1 MTTDSV
7 IFHGSNRTDID
18 EFVPQRAS
26 MELNDTGGRGNHG
39 AIYGTH
45 DGLWAMF
52 FAIIDRGR
60 LRGSIRNG
68 STRYETP
75 DRTQSVDRYHF
86 SVHHEMLESAPYTTG
101 ALYLL
106 PRAAFDR
113 VPIYPGG
120 PLSNEWACHEPIRPL
135 ARLTIAPEDFPFS
148 IGGHDDGPLLVLD
161 DLGTQVYE
169 GVTSARRTE
178 QGFEIVTSTDRGVID
193 RFVDLSHEFYPDV
206 SRVAEATDGG
216 TRVEMTGPPA
226 FLHGTEKRL
235 GRYLRR
241 TRFRARAS
249 GLLDD
254 VDGGLEVELGTHRA
268 THQTGP
274 FGLLDQAQR
283 PIRLPRIRDRDLRA
297 KRHGFDSVQTVLVAG
312 EVADGVVRVGDDFE
326 LREVGDGAERRHQ
339 AARHGRHEQM
349 LGAPHRLGATEL
361 GGRRHVE
368 GRECVLI
375 GGHDAGLG
383 PGSFDVQH
391 VVV

>member
-26 MELNDTGGRGNHG
+26 MELNDTGGRGNLG

-135 ARLTIAPEDFPFS
+135 ARLT
-148 IGGHDDGPLLVLD
+148 
-161 DLGTQVYE
+161 
-169 GVTSARRTE
+169 
-178 QGFEIVTSTDRGVID
+178 
-193 RFVDLSHEFYPDV
+193 
-206 SRVAEATDGG
+206 
-216 TRVEMTGPPA
+216 
-226 FLHGTEKRL
+226 
-235 GRYLRR
+235 
-241 TRFRARAS
+241 
-249 GLLDD
+249 
-254 VDGGLEVELGTHRA
+254 
-268 THQTGP
+268 
-274 FGLLDQAQR
+274 
-283 PIRLPRIRDRDLRA
+283 
-297 KRHGFDSVQTVLVAG
+297 
-312 EVADGVVRVGDDFE
+312 
-326 LREVGDGAERRHQ
+326 
-339 AARHGRHEQM
+339 
-349 LGAPHRLGATEL
+349 
-361 GGRRHVE
+361 
-368 GRECVLI
+368 
-375 GGHDAGLG
+375 
-383 PGSFDVQH
+383 
-391 VVV
+391 